1 MPPRRSS
8 RAASASLEVPPA
20 ESAPTKRKRGQTAEP
35 DTDEK
40 ENVAKPPSRT
50 RQSSSVRS
58 SAAPPS
64 KSRKTTRAKTSLPD
78 VPESDNEEQS
88 DAPPPKKARPSV
100 EGTEQVKVEEE
111 EQQVVEEKPKR
122 SRRGASVAKSTPGP
136 AKMEVDEEPASK
148 PVRRASSRKATVSSG
163 SRASVGSA
171 KSGETSGS
179 ARTDGQIDEE
189 EEEEDIKPV
198 KGRRGTK
205 KAPSKAIQSDDD
217 DEAMAAP
224 SEEDDYEEDTKP
236 ARKGRKPKAPAA
248 RKGKPASKTVLKATV
263 VEESDD
269 DLEAPPSAQPRPA
282 AKLVDVPASQA
293 AAPEP
298 EDEEEEEEK
307 SLFDPPPMPAPS
319 SLPQTIPE
327 EPTGPKAR
335 LVIHKMALVNF
346 KSYAGRQEIGPF
358 HKSFSSIVG
367 PNGSGKSNTIDALL
381 FVFGYR
387 ASKMRQGK
395 ISELIHNSAN
405 HPDLEECS
413 VEVHFRDIIDLPGP
427 DAFTVVPGS
436 QLIVTRTAYK
446 NNASKY
452 TINGRNSSYSEVQTL
467 LKGRGIDLDHN
478 RFLILQGEVESI
490 AQMKPKAPSEH
501 EDGLLEYLEDIIGTS
516 KYKAPIDDAMVEM
529 ERLQEERQIKMN
541 RLRHVEKEKLALE
554 EKKKEAEDF
563 LRLKNEHVRAISRH
577 YQWVIWKALEKETK
591 LEVQIEKTQ
600 KDLAEETEKH
610 RTDIEH
616 LEQLRVHYEDREK
629 TYTVLQ
635 ASAVHVAK
643 ELAATERSEI
653 AVQERRKHAAT
664 RQKKLKK
671 SIQEDTTAR
680 KNALNIIEDSSA
692 KVAKEKRQLKQHE
705 ASLEEEEKVL
715 EAIRDS
721 LKDKTQVFN
730 LQIEEKQKELQPWTA
745 QINTKQGEI
754 DVASSERDTL
764 AKKAELLKTQ
774 CQEAE
779 ATLQALQ
786 AELQEKVDRQNSLKT
801 EKSQV
806 RRNIQAADKR
816 VRDAQGRFQEWRGK
830 ASSARQRVDE
840 AKANQSENRSRN
852 NVLESLT
859 RLKDAGNNE
868 GFHGRLG
875 NLGTI
880 PDKYDVAISTA
891 GGGGLNN
898 MVVERVTQA
907 QSCIEYL
914 RRNNVGR
921 ASFMVLEKLNPHGM
935 DKIATPENAPRL
947 FDLIKPKHEMYLPAF
962 FKAVGNTLVA
972 NDMEQANRIA
982 FGGSKRWRVVTLD
995 GGLIETSGAMSGG
1008 GSQPSRGAM
1017 SSKFSA
1023 ASVSP
1028 QTLQSYER
1036 DSEQAAQQLHQATE
1050 ELKHAEQELERLKVR
1065 DPEIDLSYQKLGMD
1079 IENVKRRITEAD
1091 RRCFT
1096 WHSSQNKPNTGDL
1109 ARISKLESE
1118 ISAAEKGLGKL
1129 KERTAKIEQEI
1140 KGLEKKIL
1148 EIGGSKFLSQKSK
1161 VDGIRLHIK
1170 LTNDEITKAEVAK
1183 SKAEKDSV
1191 KFETSVNNNTTT
1203 LEEVEAELQEL
1214 EEELANVSAHVTEL
1228 KEKLETAQ
1236 AAAENSKEDLEN
1248 LKAELDQKEE
1258 SVAEFRSKE
1267 LKLKQK
1273 LGDFEKEYKTNS
1285 AAIEQF
1291 NEQHDALTLIEIDEG
1306 DEGEEDE
1313 EEGAQNDESTGGT
1326 PAVGENP
1333 PEEPTEGE
1341 VEAKPE
1347 PGSKPQKKLERERT
1361 PSHELHVYSEE
1372 ELRKFTKDELL
1383 ADVVFLEVLKEYK
1396 QREAEFMNRAKDL
1409 ENITTERDAQK
1420 AQYDG
1425 LRKQRL
1431 DEFMAGFNLITL
1443 KLKEMYQM
1451 ITLGGNA
1458 ELELVD
1464 SMDPF
1469 SEGIIFSVMP
1479 PKKSWK
1485 NISNLSGGEKT
1496 LSSLALVF
1504 ALHVFKPTPLYF
1516 MDEIDAAL
1524 DFRNVSIVANYIK
1537 DRTKNA
1543 QFIIISLRNDMF
1555 ELSHRLIGIYKTS
1568 NATRSIAIDNHSLH
1582 SPIPVA
1588 HVPST
1593 KATA

>member
-20 ESAPTKRKRGQTAEP
+20 EYALTKRKRGQTAEP

-40 ENVAKPPSRT
+40 ENVAKPLSRT
-50 RQSSSVRS
+50 RRSSSVRS

-64 KSRKTTRAKTSLPD
+64 KSRKSTRAKTSLPD
-78 VPESDNEEQS
+78 VPESTTKNNPMHPRRRKQGH
-88 DAPPPKKARPSV
+88 PWR
-100 EGTEQVKVEEE
+100 
-111 EQQVVEEKPKR
+111 R

-163 SRASVGSA
+163 SRVSVGSA
-171 KSGETSGS
+171 KFGETSGS
-179 ARTDGQIDEE
+179 ARTDGQIEEE

-198 KGRRGTK
+198 KGRRGTE

-217 DEAMAAP
+217 DEAMVAP

-248 RKGKPASKTVLKATV
+248 RKGKPTSKTALKATV

-282 AKLVDVPASQA
+282 AKPVDVPASQA

-298 EDEEEEEEK
+298 EGEEEEEEK

-327 EPTGPKAR
+327 EPIGPKAR

-427 DAFTVVPGS
+427 DAFTVAPGS

-516 KYKAPIDDAMVEM
+516 KYKTPIDDAMVEM

-692 KVAKEKRQLKQHE
+692 K
-705 ASLEEEEKVL
+705 EEEKVL

-745 QINTKQGEI
+745 QINTKQREI

-786 AELQEKVDRQNSLKT
+786 AELQEKVDCQNSLKT
-801 EKSQV
+801 EKSQA
-806 RRNIQAADKR
+806 RRDIQAADKR
-816 VRDAQGRFQEWRGK
+816 VRDAEGRFQEWRGK

-1050 ELKHAEQELERLKVR
+1050 ELKHAEQELERLKAR

-1079 IENVKRRITEAD
+1079 IENVKRRISEAD
-1091 RRCFT
+1091 RRVKDL
-1096 WHSSQNKPNTGDL
+1096 SSQNKPNTGDL

-1118 ISAAEKGLGKL
+1118 IIAAEKGLGKL

-1140 KGLEKKIL
+1140 KDLEKKIL

-1161 VDGIRLHIK
+1161 VEGIRLHIK

-1291 NEQHDALTLIEIDEG
+1291 NEQHDALTLIEIDED

-1313 EEGAQNDESTGGT
+1313 EEGAQNDESTGGI

-1341 VEAKPE
+1341 VEVKPE
-1347 PGSKPQKKLERERT
+1347 PGSKPQKKPKRERT

-1372 ELRKFTKDELL
+1372 ELRRFTKDELL
-1383 ADVVFLEVLKEYK
+1383 ADVVFLEERISRAKPDMTVLKEYK

-1582 SPIPVA
+1582 SSIPVA
-1588 HVPST
+1588 HVPNT